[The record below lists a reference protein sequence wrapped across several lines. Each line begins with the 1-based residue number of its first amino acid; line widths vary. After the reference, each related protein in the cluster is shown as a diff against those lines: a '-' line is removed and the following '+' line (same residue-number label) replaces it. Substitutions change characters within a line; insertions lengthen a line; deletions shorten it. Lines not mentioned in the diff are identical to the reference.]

1 MARARGALVIAVLL
15 VGPGAAPAA
24 AGPAPRL
31 LAGAASVTIDLPA
44 GSPLAGYGGFP
55 RRAWLPDLLGRTRD
69 TFWLRPATGVHD
81 PIKVRA
87 LVLEAGGAR
96 LLWLTVDLVGMDPTL
111 LADLR
116 TRLDQLGLRYAA
128 VIAAASHT
136 HSGPGAFARSEL
148 FGFIA
153 VDRESPRV
161 RGRIYAAMEDAAR
174 QAERR
179 KRPATVGT
187 GRAEISGITE
197 SRVKGPL
204 DPELGVLKV
213 MGADGRPVAVVWNYS
228 IHGTALSRENF
239 RLSGDIMGD
248 ASARIEERLGVPAL
262 FLNGAVGD
270 VSPRQR
276 GWDGVAA
283 TGKILSGG
291 VLALWP
297 RIALDPDQRLGA
309 TVETAALPPPGL
321 ELRNCLGGWIPKGT
335 RLGLR
340 SALPAS
346 ADILAVSVGRGAWV
360 AIPGE
365 LETRLGQDIKSA
377 GRPRFAHTFVAGLAN
392 AYQGYFLASE
402 HFRTSSYVSCA
413 SLYGERGGEIVRDAA
428 LRALRELGER
438 QARRPVRPGR

>member
-55 RRAWLPDLLGRTRD
+55 RRAWLPDLLGRAEPEGVA
-69 TFWLRPATGVHD
+69 RPATGVHD

-161 RGRIYAAMEDAAR
+161 RGRIYAAMEDA
-174 QAERR
+174 EI
-179 KRPATVGT
+179 
-187 GRAEISGITE
+187 GRAH
-197 SRVKGPL
+197 V
-204 DPELGVLKV
+204 
-213 MGADGRPVAVVWNYS
+213 
-228 IHGTALSRENF
+228 
-239 RLSGDIMGD
+239 
-248 ASARIEERLGVPAL
+248 
-262 FLNGAVGD
+262 
-270 VSPRQR
+270 
-276 GWDGVAA
+276 
-283 TGKILSGG
+283 
-291 VLALWP
+291 
-297 RIALDPDQRLGA
+297 
-309 TVETAALPPPGL
+309 
-321 ELRNCLGGWIPKGT
+321 
-335 RLGLR
+335 
-340 SALPAS
+340 
-346 ADILAVSVGRGAWV
+346 
-360 AIPGE
+360 
-365 LETRLGQDIKSA
+365 
-377 GRPRFAHTFVAGLAN
+377 
-392 AYQGYFLASE
+392 
-402 HFRTSSYVSCA
+402 
-413 SLYGERGGEIVRDAA
+413 
-428 LRALRELGER
+428 
-438 QARRPVRPGR
+438 

>member
-24 AGPAPRL
+24 AGAAPRL

-402 HFRTSSYVSCA
+402 HFRTSSYISCA

-428 LRALRELGER
+428 LSALRELGER